1 MSIASVRDWF
11 VKEKAEVARD
21 AHRPVGDIISDW
33 KSTLHP
39 VSPPNV
45 QFVSSGVRRDHD
57 AAGTDFIVSR
67 GVLPEEPGALFT
79 LRSWRARPSTV
90 PCDDDPDL
98 EFGPTRGGFA
108 IRTRSGV
115 LLRDRDRARPQ
126 TRSVGGL
133 IDDLTQE
140 MAASRQWG
148 TAGRGTEQVAASGGL
163 LLQCRGLIAALAA
176 RGVAPFTTSDP

>member
-1 MSIASVRDWF
+1 
-11 VKEKAEVARD
+11 
-21 AHRPVGDIISDW
+21 
-33 KSTLHP
+33 
-39 VSPPNV
+39 
-45 QFVSSGVRRDHD
+45 
-57 AAGTDFIVSR
+57 
-67 GVLPEEPGALFT
+67 LFT

-140 MAASRQWG
+140 MAASRLWG
-148 TAGRGTEQVAASGGL
+148 TAGRGTEQAAASGGL
-163 LLQCRGLIAALAA
+163 RLQCRGLIAALAA
-176 RGVAPFTTSDP
+176 RGVAPFTTSDT